1 MVKGLGYVLGIC
13 WSFLRWFDV
22 DFDLFYLSTGWV
34 WMDSSK
40 DPKEKTSLC
49 QDIQAAIAAANAE
62 YDQKK
67 VIVQNLAS
75 GSAPTFADDVELKEM
90 YSRC

>member
-1 MVKGLGYVLGIC
+1 MVWFWLWSILPIHWLGLDGPIQG
-13 WSFLRWFDV
+13 
-22 DFDLFYLSTGWV
+22 
-34 WMDSSK
+34 SK
-40 DPKEKTSLC
+40 RKKTSL

-75 GSAPTFADDVELKEM
+75 GLAPTFADDVELIESIGDARQVEM
-90 YSRC
+90 YNVFMLQGI